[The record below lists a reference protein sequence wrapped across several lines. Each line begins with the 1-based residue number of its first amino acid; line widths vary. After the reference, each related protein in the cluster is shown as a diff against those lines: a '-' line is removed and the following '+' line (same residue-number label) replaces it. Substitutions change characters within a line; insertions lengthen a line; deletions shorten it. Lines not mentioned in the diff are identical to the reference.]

1 MTDTLDLVVRAAD
14 VPQDRPRERLL
25 SAGAAALETPDLLAV
40 LLGTGAPGQPAESL
54 ARDVLEQAGGLR
66 PLAVHTPFE
75 LASIRGLGDARAA
88 RLLAA
93 FELGRRLV
101 AEPLARGALLR
112 GGADVFRHYH
122 AALRDLRVEQLR
134 AGLLDGKH
142 RVIREELISQG
153 TLTSSPV
160 HPREVFAPAVRHS
173 AAAVVLVH
181 NHPSGDPQPSAD
193 DLDIT
198 RRLADAGRLL
208 GVRVVDHVIVGDG
221 SFVSLADRGAVPP

>member
-1 MTDTLDLVVRAAD
+1 
-14 VPQDRPRERLL
+14 
-25 SAGAAALETPDLLAV
+25 
-40 LLGTGAPGQPAESL
+40 
-54 ARDVLEQAGGLR
+54 
-66 PLAVHTPFE
+66 
-75 LASIRGLGDARAA
+75 
-88 RLLAA
+88 
-93 FELGRRLV
+93 
-101 AEPLARGALLR
+101 
-112 GGADVFRHYH
+112 
-122 AALRDLRVEQLR
+122 
-134 AGLLDGKH
+134 
-142 RVIREELISQG
+142 VIREELISQG